1 MTDHKIY
8 SLKDVAAL
16 VGVKQHRIEYAL
28 KNAYLPE
35 PAERITNR
43 RIFTE
48 ADLQAA
54 KKYFAAQP
62 KLGRPARKDGGR

>member
-1 MTDHKIY
+1 MTQHY
-8 SLKDVAAL
+8 SLKEIAKI
-16 VGVKQHRIEYAL
+16 VGVKAHRISYAL
-28 KNAYLPE
+28 SNGFLPE

-54 KKYFAAQP
+54 KTYFATKP
-62 KLGRPARKDGGR
+62 KLGRPARKDGDR

>member
-1 MTDHKIY
+1 MTHY
-8 SLKDVAAL
+8 SLKEIANI
-16 VGVKQHRIEYAL
+16 VGVKAHRISYAL
-28 KNAYLPE
+28 SNGFLPE

-48 ADLQAA
+48 ADLEAA
-54 KKYFAAQP
+54 KRYFAAQP